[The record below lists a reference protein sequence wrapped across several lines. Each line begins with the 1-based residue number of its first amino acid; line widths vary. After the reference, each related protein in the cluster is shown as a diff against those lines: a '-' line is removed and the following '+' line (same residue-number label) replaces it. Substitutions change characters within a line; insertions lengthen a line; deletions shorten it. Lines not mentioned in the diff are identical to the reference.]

1 MERGRERKEVTLKR
15 TRMLTLRNSFDAS
28 SYSLVIV
35 LGAGPAKARIV
46 LKRTKLTKT
55 PIAVYRATLRF
66 SSAGG

>member
-1 MERGRERKEVTLKR
+1 M
-15 TRMLTLRNSFDAS
+15 
-28 SYSLVIV
+28 V

-46 LKRTKLTKT
+46 AKMAKLART